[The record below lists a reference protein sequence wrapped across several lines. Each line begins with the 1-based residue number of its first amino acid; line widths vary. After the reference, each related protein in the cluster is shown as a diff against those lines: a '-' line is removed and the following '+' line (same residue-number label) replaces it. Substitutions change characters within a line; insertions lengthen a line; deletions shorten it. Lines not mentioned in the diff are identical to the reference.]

1 MGNKKT
7 KKALIFIFLLIL
19 VSFGIIYYIYMEVSK
34 FDSVIYPG
42 VSIEDINLGMKTK
55 NEAKNIIETK
65 YSKTIVKK
73 NINIT
78 WNNKKYNLSYAKLN
92 PKYNIQETINNAYSY
107 GKNLNIFSKYKII
120 KSKSVQNYPLKFS
133 YDKKVMDEFIGSIEK
148 DINKETENAKIN
160 VNKGSISIVD
170 DKKGFKLEKDNL
182 KKILYSKM
190 DGKNLKDINEK
201 APVKIQEAKIKKKQ
215 LETVNSNI
223 SSYTTNYGSISS
235 PQRANNIEIS
245 TKAINGTLLMPAES
259 FSFNNT
265 VGPRTAERGY
275 QGAPVIV
282 GNKIESGL
290 GGGICQVSGTLY
302 NAMLKANINAI
313 ERVHHTFPSTYVPI
327 GMDATIDYGNID
339 YKFKN
344 TLKYPI
350 YMEGITD
357 GANVIFNIYSN
368 SSLKNKTYNI
378 SSEIYETVTPKEQY
392 INDSNIP
399 LGKTEIVQDAHTGY
413 KVKVYKSTVENDS
426 VVKKELLYT
435 DFYKPV
441 DKIIKRGTKK

>member
-1 MGNKKT
+1 MKD
-7 KKALIFIFLLIL
+7 KKAKRILIFIFLLMSIL
-19 VSFGIIYYIYMEVSK
+19 FGVFYYIYKEVSG

-42 VSIEDINLGMKTK
+42 VFIEGIDLTAKTK
-55 NEAKNIIETK
+55 NEAKNIIESK
-65 YSKTIVKK
+65 YSKVIVKK
-73 NINIT
+73 NITIS
-78 WNNKKYNLSYAKLN
+78 WNDKKYNLSYAKLN
-92 PKYNIQETINNAYSY
+92 PRYNIQETIDNAYGY
-107 GKNLNIFSKYKII
+107 GKNLSILSKYKII
-120 KSKSVQNYPLKFS
+120 KSKSIQNYLLKFS
-133 YDKKVMDEFIGSIEK
+133 YDKKAMDGFIDSIEK
-148 DINKETENAKIN
+148 DINKEAENAKIN
-160 VNKGSISIVD
+160 VNKGSISIVQ
-170 DKKGFKLEKDNL
+170 DKKGFKLEKDRL

-190 DGKNLKDINEK
+190 DGKNLNNINEK
-201 APVKIQEAKIKKKQ
+201 APVKTQEAKIKKKQ

-235 PQRANNIEIS
+235 PQRANNIVIS
-245 TKAINGTLLMPAES
+245 TKAINGTLLMPGES

-265 VGPRTAERGY
+265 VGPRTEKRGY
-275 QGAPVIV
+275 QGAPVII

-302 NAMLKANINAI
+302 NAMLKANINAT
-313 ERVHHTFPSTYVPI
+313 ERVRHTFPSTYVPI

-344 TLKYPI
+344 ILTYPI
-350 YMEGITD
+350 YIEGITN
-357 GANVIFNIYSN
+357 GANVTFNIYSN

-378 SSEIYETVTPKEQY
+378 SSEIYETITPKEQY
-392 INDSNIP
+392 IDDTNIP
-399 LGKTEIVQDAHTGY
+399 LGKTEIVQEAHTGY

>member
-1 MGNKKT
+1 MKSKRA
-7 KKALIFIFLLIL
+7 KRILIL
-19 VSFGIIYYIYMEVSK
+19 VFLLMSILFGVFYYIYEEVTE
-34 FDSVIYPG
+34 FDSIIYPG
-42 VSIEDINLGMKTK
+42 VSIEGIDLTAKTK

-78 WNNKKYNLSYAKLN
+78 WNNKKYNLSFAKLN
-92 PKYNIQETINNAYSY
+92 PTYNIQGTINNAYSY

-120 KSKSVQNYPLKFS
+120 KSKSVQNYTLKFS

-148 DINKETENAKIN
+148 DINKEAENAKIN

-201 APVKIQEAKIKKKQ
+201 APVKTEEAKIKKKQ

-245 TKAINGTLLMPAES
+245 TKAINGTLLMPGES

-265 VGPRTAERGY
+265 VGPRTEKRGY
-275 QGAPVIV
+275 QGAPVII

-302 NAMLKANINAI
+302 NAILKANINAT
-313 ERVHHTFPSTYVPI
+313 ERVRHTFPSTYVPI

-350 YMEGITD
+350 YIEGITD
-357 GANVIFNIYSN
+357 GVNVIFNIYSN

-392 INDSNIP
+392 IDDANIP
-399 LGKTEIVQDAHTGY
+399 LGKTEIVQEAHTGY

>member
-1 MGNKKT
+1 MKNRKT
-7 KKALIFIFLLIL
+7 KRILIFIFLLMSIL
-19 VSFGIIYYIYMEVSK
+19 FGVFYYIYKEVTE

-42 VSIEDINLGMKTK
+42 VSIEGIDLTAKTK

-78 WNNKKYNLSYAKLN
+78 WNNKKYNLSCAKLN
-92 PKYNIQETINNAYSY
+92 PTYNIQETINNAYSY

-148 DINKETENAKIN
+148 DINKGAENAKIN

-170 DKKGFKLEKDNL
+170 DKKGLKLEKDNL

-245 TKAINGTLLMPAES
+245 TKAINGTLLMPDES

-265 VGPRTAERGY
+265 VGPRTEKRGY
-275 QGAPVIV
+275 QGAPVII

-302 NAMLKANINAI
+302 NAILKANINST
-313 ERVHHTFPSTYVPI
+313 ERVRHTFPSTYVPI

-350 YMEGITD
+350 YIEGITD

-378 SSEIYETVTPKEQY
+378 SSEIYETITPKEQY
-392 INDSNIP
+392 IDDSNIP
-399 LGKTEIVQDAHTGY
+399 LGKTEIVQEAHTGY

>member
-1 MGNKKT
+1 MKS
-7 KKALIFIFLLIL
+7 KKAKRVLTLIFLLMSIL
-19 VSFGIIYYIYMEVSK
+19 FGVFYYIYKEVTE

-42 VSIEDINLGMKTK
+42 VYIEGIDLTAKTK
-55 NEAKNIIETK
+55 NEAKNMIETK

-92 PKYNIQETINNAYSY
+92 PTYNIQETINNAYSY

-148 DINKETENAKIN
+148 DINKEAENAKIN
-160 VNKGSISIVD
+160 VNKGSISVVEEEN
-170 DKKGFKLEKDNL
+170 GFKLEKDKL

-201 APVKIQEAKIKKKQ
+201 APAKIQESKIKKKQ

-223 SSYTTNYGSISS
+223 SSYTTNYRSISS

-245 TKAINGTLLMPAES
+245 TKAINGTLLMPGES

-302 NAMLKANINAI
+302 NAMLKANINAT
-313 ERVHHTFPSTYVPI
+313 ERVRHTFPSTYVPI

-350 YMEGITD
+350 YIEGIAD

-392 INDSNIP
+392 IDDSNIP
-399 LGKTEIVQDAHTGY
+399 LGKTEIVQEAHTGY

>member
-1 MGNKKT
+1 M
-7 KKALIFIFLLIL
+7 
-19 VSFGIIYYIYMEVSK
+19 
-34 FDSVIYPG
+34 
-42 VSIEDINLGMKTK
+42 
-55 NEAKNIIETK
+55 
-65 YSKTIVKK
+65 
-73 NINIT
+73 
-78 WNNKKYNLSYAKLN
+78 
-92 PKYNIQETINNAYSY
+92 
-107 GKNLNIFSKYKII
+107 

-133 YDKKVMDEFIGSIEK
+133 YDKKVMDQFIGSIEK
-148 DINKETENAKIN
+148 DINKEAENAKIN
-160 VNKGSISIVD
+160 VNKGSISIFD

-182 KKILYSKM
+182 KKILYSKI

-201 APVKIQEAKIKKKQ
+201 APVKIQEAEIKKKQ

-245 TKAINGTLLMPAES
+245 TKAINGTLLMPGES

-302 NAMLKANINAI
+302 NAMLKANINAT
-313 ERVHHTFPSTYVPI
+313 ERVRHTFPSTYVPI

-350 YMEGITD
+350 YIEGITD

-392 INDSNIP
+392 IDDSNIP
-399 LGKTEIVQDAHTGY
+399 LGKTEIVQEAHTGY

>member
-1 MGNKKT
+1 MKS
-7 KKALIFIFLLIL
+7 KKAKGVLTLIFLLMSIL
-19 VSFGIIYYIYMEVSK
+19 FGVFYYIYKEVSE

-42 VSIEDINLGMKTK
+42 VSIEGIDLTAKTK

-92 PKYNIQETINNAYSY
+92 PTYNIQETINNAYSH

-148 DINKETENAKIN
+148 DINKEAENAKIN

-170 DKKGFKLEKDNL
+170 DKKGFKLEKDNF

-201 APVKIQEAKIKKKQ
+201 APVKVQEAKIKKKQ

-245 TKAINGTLLMPAES
+245 TKAINGTLLMPGES

-265 VGPRTAERGY
+265 VGPRTEKRGY
-275 QGAPVIV
+275 QGAPVII

-302 NAMLKANINAI
+302 NAMLKANINAT
-313 ERVHHTFPSTYVPI
+313 ERVRHTFPSTYVPI

-350 YMEGITD
+350 YIEGITD

-392 INDSNIP
+392 IDDANIS
-399 LGKTEIVQDAHTGY
+399 LGKTEIVQEAHTGY

>member
-1 MGNKKT
+1 MKS
-7 KKALIFIFLLIL
+7 KKAKGVLTLIFLLMSIL
-19 VSFGIIYYIYMEVSK
+19 FGVFYYIYKEVSE

-42 VSIEDINLGMKTK
+42 VSIEGIDLTAKTK

-92 PKYNIQETINNAYSY
+92 PTYNIQETINNAYSH

-148 DINKETENAKIN
+148 DINKEAENAKIN
-160 VNKGSISIVD
+160 VNKGSISIFD

-245 TKAINGTLLMPAES
+245 TKAINGTLLMPGES

-302 NAMLKANINAI
+302 NAILKANINAT
-313 ERVHHTFPSTYVPI
+313 ERVRHTFPSTYVPI

-350 YMEGITD
+350 YIEGITD
-357 GANVIFNIYSN
+357 GVNVIFNIYSN

-392 INDSNIP
+392 IDDANIP
-399 LGKTEIVQDAHTGY
+399 LGKTEIVQEAHTGY

>member
-1 MGNKKT
+1 MKS
-7 KKALIFIFLLIL
+7 KKAKRVLTLIFLLMSIL
-19 VSFGIIYYIYMEVSK
+19 FGVFYYIYKEVSE

-42 VSIEDINLGMKTK
+42 VSIEGIDLTAKTK

-92 PKYNIQETINNAYSY
+92 PTYNIQETINNSYSY

-148 DINKETENAKIN
+148 DINKEAENAKIN
-160 VNKGSISIVD
+160 VNKGSISIFD

-201 APVKIQEAKIKKKQ
+201 APVKIEEAKIKKKQ

-245 TKAINGTLLMPAES
+245 TKAINGTLLMPGES

-302 NAMLKANINAI
+302 NAMLKANINAT
-313 ERVHHTFPSTYVPI
+313 ERVRHTFPSTYVPI

-350 YMEGITD
+350 YIEGITD

-392 INDSNIP
+392 IDDSNIP
-399 LGKTEIVQDAHTGY
+399 LGKTEIVQEAHTGY

>member
-1 MGNKKT
+1 MENKKT
-7 KKALIFIFLLIL
+7 KKVLIFIFLLIL
-19 VSFGIIYYIYMEVSK
+19 VSFGTIYYIYMEVSK

-42 VSIEDINLGMKTK
+42 VSIEGINLGLKTK
-55 NEAKNIIETK
+55 NEANNIIETK

-92 PKYNIQETINNAYSY
+92 PTYNIQETINNAYSY

-133 YDKKVMDEFIGSIEK
+133 YDKKVMDGFIGSIEK
-148 DINKETENAKIN
+148 DINKEAENAKIN

-245 TKAINGTLLMPAES
+245 TKAINATLLMPAES

-265 VGPRTAERGY
+265 VGARTAERGY

-302 NAMLKANINAI
+302 NAMLKANINAT
-313 ERVHHTFPSTYVPI
+313 ERVRHTFPSTYVPI

-350 YMEGITD
+350 YIEGITD

-392 INDSNIP
+392 IDDSNIP